1 MKRLLRLLPLIC
13 IALHPLAAL
22 SQIPSAQNGQSR
34 ETTKRMTAMIAGKVV
49 WPGQDVSHANV
60 SVYRDEGLTQLYLM
74 GIPQQSDGQFNLGV
88 EPGRYYIVAYVDT
101 DKSGRFDDGDGI
113 GYFGITAWGDK
124 GQKKQVV
131 ELRENQKIHGI
142 HIPITGRV
150 QMIDGAVQIVPVSE
164 YQASEL
170 RQFQT
175 ALSKATS
182 GCRGSLILGGNRN
195 PGNPGNPALERHALI
210 LAYTDLSWKY
220 RAGIARVEPS
230 GEWTLNLPPGKYYLM
245 AILDNNGTNTLDAG
259 DDFGFYGI
267 ENLQAR
273 IAMPQPVLVAANKW
287 TEDLRIAIT
296 ATYDAVR
303 KNEEYQAMLEK
314 GEALVEVIGTVS
326 PPQAAPVRVH
336 AYADSRFVRPLAS
349 TETDAGSTFR
359 LKLPPGEYYLIATL
373 DADGNGKYSEGDG
386 LGGYGTTDIAAQQ
399 PTALVLTKGHSEE
412 QAERTVD
419 IIISAKYDANG
430 QLQTALPGIE
440 TDIKQGSI
448 AGRITFD
455 GKPPVP
461 NMKEVS
467 GVLSLAY
474 TSDFQ
479 SPVPMPIT
487 LTDDGIYHVN
497 VLPGRYYVMAVIDG
511 NGDGNIGIT
520 DGVGIYGT
528 RFPVRGEPTLVTVYP
543 GRTTAHIDIEI
554 FASYID
560 ENGTMAEI
568 EDGGR
573 WEIQKRYGQPADV
586 FRFTRNGK
594 QYEEWKYWTKGIGF
608 LWQADGAGWK
618 FVEAQEFK
626 PTQEA
631 LAGDSGILDAVTS
644 PAGRPA
650 DRKNSAPVGRK
661 NSPVLTSSASGLPL
675 EEQLI
680 IYFAYDNVVW
690 HLSSVAGLVALGPGS
705 NPTVASDGTLLYQGP
720 EGAIILHDNAAPQGR
735 VVLSARA
742 MAREAALSPDAN
754 YLAYTRAEFGERH
767 RVVIRHIQ
775 SEEEFIVPSTA
786 QRNFTPAWNADGT
799 LLAYVTEGTI
809 ENSAEADTSRNIYA
823 FDQVKNSVEPLVV
836 SPYTDSEP
844 TWSPANPN
852 QLAFTRTV
860 GPEAPVVGE
869 PSQAQFPTEE
879 TQQIWLVTYSDAGV
893 PTELQL
899 TRYGGSHPV
908 WMPPEGRW
916 VLYENNGQLWTVD
929 TLNPETSEMPLMHHG
944 QVVFGHQ
951 PVVVSR
957 ISN

>member
-1 MKRLLRLLPLIC
+1 MKRLVRLLLLIC
-13 IALHPLAAL
+13 IGLCPLASL

-34 ETTKRMTAMIAGKVV
+34 AATKRMTAMISGKVV

-74 GIPQQSDGQFNLGV
+74 GIPQHGDGRFTLGV
-88 EPGRYYIVAYVDT
+88 EPGRYYIVAYVDV
-101 DKSGRFDDGDGI
+101 DKSGSFDAGDGI
-113 GYFGITAWGDK
+113 GYFGVTAWTDAE
-124 GQKKQVV
+124 QKKQVV
-131 ELRENQKIHGI
+131 ELRERQKIHGI
-142 HIPITGRV
+142 HILITGRV

-164 YQASEL
+164 YRASEL

-182 GCRGSLILGGNRN
+182 GCRGSLILGENRN
-195 PGNPGNPALERHALI
+195 PGNPENPALERPALI

-220 RAGIARVEPS
+220 RAGIAQVEPS
-230 GEWTLNLPPGKYYLM
+230 GEWTLNLASGKYYLM

-267 ENLQAR
+267 ENLQSR
-273 IAMPQPVLVAANKW
+273 NAMPQPVLVAANKW
-287 TEDLRIAIT
+287 TEDLRITIT

-303 KNEEYQAMLEK
+303 KNEGYQAMLEK
-314 GEALVEVIGTVS
+314 GGTPVDVIGTVS
-326 PPQAAPVRVH
+326 PPQAAPVLVQ
-336 AYADSRFVRPLAS
+336 AYSDSRFVTPLAS
-349 TETDAGSTFR
+349 TETDAESTFR

-373 DADGNGKYSEGDG
+373 DADGNGRYSEGDG
-386 LGGYGTTDIAAQQ
+386 LGGYGTTDITAQQ
-399 PTALVLTKGHSEE
+399 PTPLVLTEGHSEG
-412 QAERTVD
+412 QAEHTVD
-419 IIISAKYDANG
+419 IIISARYDANG
-430 QLQTALPGIE
+430 QLQTALPGVE
-440 TDIKQGSI
+440 TDIEQGSI

-461 NMKEVS
+461 KTKEVS

-487 LTDDGIYHVN
+487 LTDEGAYRVS
-497 VLPGRYYVMAVIDG
+497 VLPGSYYVMAVIDG
-511 NGDGNIGIT
+511 NGDGNVGIA
-520 DGVGIYGT
+520 DGVGLYGT

-543 GRTTAHIDIEI
+543 GRTTSHIDIEI

-573 WEIQKRYGQPADV
+573 WEIQRRYGQPADV

-594 QYEEWKYWTKGIGF
+594 QYEEWKYWTKGVGF

-631 LAGDSGILDAVTS
+631 LSGDSKSSTASLDSVNLPS
-644 PAGRPA
+644 GM
-650 DRKNSAPVGRK
+650 G
-661 NSPVLTSSASGLPL
+661 TSSASGFPL
-675 EEQLI
+675 GEQHL

-690 HLSSVAGLVALGPGS
+690 HLSSVAGLVALSPGS

-720 EGAIILHDNAAPQGR
+720 AGAIILHDNTAPQGR
-735 VVLSARA
+735 VVLNARA

-754 YLAYTRAEFGERH
+754 YVAYTRAEFGTRS
-767 RVVIRHIQ
+767 RVIIRHIR
-775 SEEEFIVPSTA
+775 SEEEFVVPSTA

-799 LLAYVTEGTI
+799 LLAYVTEGTT
-809 ENSAEADTSRNIYA
+809 ENSTETDTSRNIYA
-823 FDQVKNSVEPLVV
+823 FDRVRNSVVPIVISLH
-836 SPYTDSEP
+836 TDSEP
-844 TWSPANPN
+844 AWSPANPN
-852 QLAFTRTV
+852 QLVFTRTV
-860 GPEAPVVGE
+860 GSDAPAVGE
-869 PSQAQFPTEE
+869 PSRTQFPTEE
-879 TQQIWLVTYSDAGV
+879 TQQIWLVTYSDTGV

-899 TRYGGSHPV
+899 TRHGGSHPV
-908 WMPPEGRW
+908 WMLPEGRW

-929 TLNPETSEMPLMHHG
+929 TLSPETSEMPLMYQG
-944 QVVFGHQ
+944 RVVFGHQ

-957 ISN
+957 LSN

>member
-1 MKRLLRLLPLIC
+1 MKRLLCLLLLIC
-13 IALHPLAAL
+13 VGLCPLASL
-22 SQIPSAQNGQSR
+22 SQVPSARNGQNR
-34 ETTKRMTAMIAGKVV
+34 ESTKRMTAMIAGKVV

-74 GIPQQSDGQFNLGV
+74 GIPQRGDGQFTLGV
-88 EPGRYYIVAYVDT
+88 EPGRYYLVVYVDV
-101 DKSGRFDDGDGI
+101 DKSGRFDAGDGI
-113 GYFGITAWGDK
+113 GYFGVTAWTDTE
-124 GQKKQVV
+124 QKKQVV

-150 QMIDGAVQIVPVSE
+150 QVIDGAVQIVPVSE
-164 YQASEL
+164 YQASGL
-170 RQFQT
+170 QQFQT

-182 GCRGSLILGGNRN
+182 GCRGKLSLGAVGKVDLS
-195 PGNPGNPALERHALI
+195 ERHALI

-220 RAGIARVEPS
+220 RAGIARVASS
-230 GEWTLNLPPGKYYLM
+230 GEWTLNLAPGKYYLM

-267 ENLQAR
+267 ETLQSR
-273 IAMPQPVLVAANKW
+273 SAMPQPVLVAANKW

-303 KNEEYQAMLEK
+303 KNEGYQALLEK
-314 GEALVEVIGTVS
+314 GDTLIDVIGTVS
-326 PPQAAPVRVH
+326 PPQVAPVRVH
-336 AYADSRFVRPLAS
+336 AYSDARFVVPLAS
-349 TETDAGSTFR
+349 AETDEGSTFR

-373 DADGNGKYSEGDG
+373 DADGNGRYSEGDG
-386 LGGYGTTDIAAQQ
+386 LGGYGTLDITAQQ
-399 PTALVLTKGHSEE
+399 PTPLVLTAADSAG
-412 QAERTVD
+412 QAKRAVD
-419 IIISAKYDANG
+419 IIISARYDANG
-430 QLQTALPGIE
+430 QLQAALPGIE
-440 TDIKQGSI
+440 ADIAQGSI

-461 NMKEVS
+461 NTKEVS
-467 GVLSLAY
+467 GILSLAY
-474 TSDFQ
+474 TPDFQ

-487 LTDDGIYHVN
+487 LTDEGDYRVN
-497 VLPGRYYVMAVIDG
+497 VLPGRYYVMAVLDG
-511 NGDGNIGIT
+511 NDDGNVGIG
-520 DGVGIYGT
+520 DGVGLYGT

-543 GRTTAHIDIEI
+543 GRTTSHIDIEI

-573 WEIQKRYGQPADV
+573 WEIQRRYGEPADV

-608 LWQADGAGWK
+608 LWEADGAGWK
-618 FVEAQEFK
+618 FVEVQEFK
-626 PTQEA
+626 PTQDA
-631 LAGDSGILDAVTS
+631 LSDGSESRTESSDSVTS
-644 PAGRPA
+644 FSSRS
-650 DRKNSAPVGRK
+650 DF
-661 NSPVLTSSASGLPL
+661 PVLTSSVSGFPL
-675 EEQLI
+675 DEQHL

-705 NPTVASDGTLLYQGP
+705 NPTVASDGTLLYEGP

-735 VVLSARA
+735 VVLNARA
-742 MAREAALSPDAN
+742 MAREAVLSPDAN
-754 YLAYTRAEFGERH
+754 YVAYIRTEFGGRS
-767 RVVIRHIQ
+767 RVVIRHIR
-775 SEEEFIVPSTA
+775 SEEEFIVPSAA
-786 QRNFTPAWNADGT
+786 QRHFAPAWNADGT
-799 LLAYVTEGTI
+799 LLAYVAEGTL
-809 ENSAEADTSRNIYA
+809 ENSGEAAPSRNIYA
-823 FDQVKNSVEPLVV
+823 FDRVKNSVEPIVV
-836 SPYTDSEP
+836 SPHTDDEP
-844 TWSPANPN
+844 TWSSANLN

-860 GPEAPVVGE
+860 GLDAPGVGEAPL
-869 PSQAQFPTEE
+869 SRALTEE
-879 TQQIWLVTYSDAGV
+879 SRQIWLVTYSDTGV

-899 TRYGGSHPV
+899 TRHGGSHPV

-957 ISN
+957 ISGMMRD